1 MPIYEYLC
9 QSGHI
14 FEVFQKTVEEKGQ
27 LCEICGAPAHRRPS
41 LFNQSKGAGVYVFDR
56 EQGFRDV
63 LHDPSFSER
72 ERQDAISDISRGLQQ
87 DRAS

>member
-9 QSGHI
+9 QKGHI

-27 LCEICGAPAHRRPS
+27 LCELCGAPAHRRPS
-41 LFNQSKGAGVYVFDR
+41 LFSQSKRSGVYVFDR
-56 EQGFRDV
+56 DRGFKDV

-72 ERQDAISDISRGLQQ
+72 ERQDALSEISGGFQQ
-87 DRAS
+87 GQAM